1 MIDELDLFHGSND
14 DFSEFDAAYI
24 KTSIYGCGF
33 NFTTDI
39 ELASDYGNKIYTI
52 EIPDSSKLFP
62 MDYPSDEEKNMLFD
76 EFVETIN
83 SEDIDITEEL
93 DFKINKLHEKLSSE
107 PKFYTVFWEM
117 STLLSSVLNA
127 DGNIVMSDI
136 LAKMGYIG
144 TKKDIE
150 DNNLIVVLFDR
161 NSFKVKKIEK
171 ISESLR
177 LIDSFKRVIREVNKH
192 RLKR

>member
-1 MIDELDLFHGSND
+1 
-14 DFSEFDAAYI
+14 
-24 KTSIYGCGF
+24 
-33 NFTTDI
+33 
-39 ELASDYGNKIYTI
+39 
-52 EIPDSSKLFP
+52 
-62 MDYPSDEEKNMLFD
+62 MLFD
-76 EFVETIN
+76 KFVETIN

-117 STLLSSVLNA
+117 STLLSSVLNT
-127 DGNIVMSDI
+127 DGNRIMSDI